1 MATAQKYPVATG
13 AFGTNISPIPMPN
26 PSGDLAAL
34 YPNLSAT
41 NAAMSGNVLSELR
54 GQLSP
59 DTISN
64 IVNSSAAWGVG
75 SGMPGSQLA
84 KNLIPRSIGLTT
96 NQLQR
101 QGLQDYSSVI
111 PVISGTQTVR
121 PETQAEIN
129 ATNAFNAAAPNPTA
143 AANYAM
149 ELYDQYMNP
158 AGSTGWLLK
167 NNPSLAQ
174 SLQQGGGS
182 AFLKAGQS
190 TWQPGSAL
198 QGV

>member
-1 MATAQKYPVATG
+1 
-13 AFGTNISPIPMPN
+13 MPN
-26 PSGDLAAL
+26 PSADLAAL
-34 YPNLSAT
+34 YPNLTAT

-64 IVNSSAAWGVG
+64 IVDSSAAWGVG

-96 NQLQR
+96 SQLQR

-158 AGSTGWLLK
+158 AGSTGWLFK
-167 NNPSLAQ
+167 NNPSLAKAFA
-174 SLQQGGGS
+174 QGGGE
-182 AFLKAGQS
+182 AFQPAGSS
-190 TWQPGSAL
+190 TWMPGSSYQTA
-198 QGV
+198 